1 MCRLRRIDR
10 PRAVGRSDLRAVAGA
25 GLAQTCGA
33 GTRGI
38 DRRRP
43 VAYAQSSTL
52 TDSPRYQLL
61 RRIAGG
67 GSAEIFEAVFE
78 RAGGFRRHVAIKR
91 LLPEL
96 ARDPSAVDA
105 FLDEARLGEL
115 LAHRH
120 IASVV
125 DFGALDGIPVQVLEL
140 IDGLDLARLVDLQGP
155 GVLPLLPA
163 LEVAAAVTDA
173 LSYAHQLRDEE
184 GSPLGIVHRDVAP
197 DNVLVSWE
205 GDVKLVDFGIA
216 LAHGRRAKTSVGII
230 KGKLSYMAPEQFE
243 ARDVD
248 ARADVFGVG
257 CLLHFLLTGA
267 SVIKDRALLNPGR
280 ITVSPDLP
288 AGAAAL
294 VSRATQADRSYR
306 YPSAAALLEDLEAL
320 ISVERAGGAAESLR
334 DLVKGTRPTRVA
346 RIHDD
351 APGTLVS
358 AMNTSLWDTGE
369 TSLGPQSL
377 PTSSAP
383 EVASPPWAA
392 RSSRSISAT
401 GSGIR
406 SQTASDGDAGTGSE
420 RGLGTGSESGSGNR
434 SETSS
439 EPGSGIVSEST
450 NTDEIPP
457 ALGGTRTINEL
468 DRVGDVVVLRG
479 EHAQLNTP
487 RTVVLVLSRRWGAVA
502 VADLCRR
509 LAAVRDPG
517 LLPLLDFGVDDRGR
531 AFLIHDGIQATQL
544 VEVVDPSMAQDRSL
558 VARWMATT
566 ARVDGLLRSVGLASS
581 GALLRYSF
589 VPHAGTE
596 PVVFLPLNV
605 LLADEVVA
613 TLPTT
618 MAFLDGLT
626 LEQVALPSGSR
637 ANLQNVIAA
646 GLLAVGLAVLGASL
660 LLTQP
665 SALQRKGSTTVY
677 VVQRSPEPEPTMDPT
692 IEPARSALAEPTP
705 TPSQP
710 STPRG
715 ASKVRPRRTEAPTEP
730 LPHPT
735 ESVEVVAR
743 ELGLLLEDIR
753 LASVDPDL
761 DAYQAAAKRNDPA
774 LIEAVAPRILQ
785 RLRTLRLDDALVG
798 RRLERVRRVMVA
810 KLSQLPAEQRPPFE
824 RAFLDIKAQAEPDL
838 EPAKAREL
846 LLRLERFERSLR

>member
-1 MCRLRRIDR
+1 M
-10 PRAVGRSDLRAVAGA
+10 
-25 GLAQTCGA
+25 
-33 GTRGI
+33 
-38 DRRRP
+38 
-43 VAYAQSSTL
+43 
-52 TDSPRYQLL
+52 TDAPRYQLL

-140 IDGLDLARLVDLQGP
+140 IDGLDLAHLVELQGR

-173 LSYAHQLRDEE
+173 LAYAHQLKDEE

-334 DLVKGTRPTRVA
+334 DLVKGTRPTRVE

-358 AMNTSLWDTGE
+358 AMHPSLWDTGE
-369 TSLGPQSL
+369 TSLGSQAEEVR
-377 PTSSAP
+377 SAP
-383 EVASPPWAA
+383 EVSAWPEQSSGSASD
-392 RSSRSISAT
+392 S
-401 GSGIR
+401 GSGTTA
-406 SQTASDGDAGTGSE
+406 QTASDSGSGTGSVSGAGTGSQ
-420 RGLGTGSESGSGNR
+420 RAD
-434 SETSS
+434 
-439 EPGSGIVSEST
+439 ST
-450 NTDEIPP
+450 NVDEIPA
-457 ALGGTRTINEL
+457 ALGGARIIQVL
-468 DRVGDVVVLRG
+468 DRLGDVVVLRG
-479 EHAQLNTP
+479 EHPQLNTP
-487 RTVVLVLSRRWGAVA
+487 RTVVLVLSRRWGPEALA
-502 VADLCRR
+502 ELCRR
-509 LAAVRDPG
+509 LAAVRDPA
-517 LLPLLDFGVDDRGR
+517 LLPLLDFGVDERGR
-531 AFLIHDGIQATQL
+531 AFLVHDGIQATPL
-544 VEVVDPSMAQDRSL
+544 LDVVDPSVSQDRNL
-558 VARWMATT
+558 VARWMAATV
-566 ARVDGLLRSVGLASS
+566 RVNGLLRSVGLASS
-581 GALLRYSF
+581 GSLLSCSF
-589 VPHAGTE
+589 VPHSGPE
-596 PVVFLPLNV
+596 PLVLLPLNV
-605 LLADEVVA
+605 VLADELAA
-613 TLPTT
+613 TFPTT
-618 MAFLDGLT
+618 LAFLEGLT
-626 LEQVALPSGSR
+626 LERMVVSSTPR

-660 LLTQP
+660 VLTQSP
-665 SALQRKGSTTVY
+665 APKPEPAGATKLS
-677 VVQRSPEPEPTMDPT
+677 VVQRPPEPEPSVEPT
-692 IEPARSALAEPTP
+692 RSALPEPTP
-705 TPSQP
+705 TSPPAQP
-710 STPRG
+710 SSPRG
-715 ASKVRPRRTEAPTEP
+715 ATKVRPRRTEAPTDQ
-730 LPHPT
+730 LPEPT
-735 ESVEVVAR
+735 ESVEVVAKER
-743 ELGLLLEDIR
+743 GLLLEDIR
-753 LASVDPDL
+753 LANVDPDL
-761 DAYQAAAKRNDPA
+761 DAYQAAAKRNDSA
-774 LIEAVAPRILQ
+774 LLEAVAPRILQ
-785 RLRTLRLDDALVG
+785 RLRSLQMDDALLG

-810 KLSQLPAEQRPPFE
+810 KLSQLPEEQRPPFE
-824 RAFLDIKAQAEPDL
+824 RAFLDIKAQVEPEL
-838 EPAKAREL
+838 EPAKVREL